1 MGGLSR
7 ALQLAKVDVASL
19 IVIEVEPDCRRLHR
33 RRWPGCHC
41 LGDIN
46 KVSKKQMMDLV
57 RKVPG
62 VTGIIGGGGSP
73 CQGLSRLSSE
83 REHLSDPRSALF
95 YDLKDRLKWIQEIGV
110 ELDIWT
116 IRFCE
121 NVIGDVEDVEEMTS
135 NLEMEPVEVCA
146 SCISRVRRPRLYWS
160 STGLDDHPSFQ
171 REAGLVCDRVILEGK
186 LEPLEMICA
195 KGWGVASC
203 RAGRLCQAADFY
215 TSYPKTKTTT
225 ESSRDKSM

>member
-1 MGGLSR
+1 MLGTFRPSWTRRRSSSSLISFLVWE
-7 ALQLAKVDVASL
+7 ASQEPLQLAKVDVASL
-19 IVIEVEPDCRRLHR
+19 IVIEVDPDCRRLHR

-41 LGDIN
+41 LGDIK

-116 IRFCE
+116 IRFCGE
-121 NVIGDVEDVEEMTS
+121 
-135 NLEMEPVEVCA
+135 CH
-146 SCISRVRRPRLYWS
+146 R
-160 STGLDDHPSFQ
+160 
-171 REAGLVCDRVILEGK
+171 
-186 LEPLEMICA
+186 
-195 KGWGVASC
+195 
-203 RAGRLCQAADFY
+203 
-215 TSYPKTKTTT
+215 
-225 ESSRDKSM
+225 